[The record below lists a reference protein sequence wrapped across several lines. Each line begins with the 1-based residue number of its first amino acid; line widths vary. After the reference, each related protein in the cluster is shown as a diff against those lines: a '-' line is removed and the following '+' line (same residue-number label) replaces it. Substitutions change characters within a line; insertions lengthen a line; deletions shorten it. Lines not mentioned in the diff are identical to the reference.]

1 MLKSTLQ
8 YVSAK
13 CFDFNKMVF
22 VNENL
27 LQWKTPNCFSL
38 WKEIGKKEG
47 KKKKKTNPLVY
58 KKMFPAKGR
67 KKIKYLLF

>member
-27 LQWKTPNCFSL
+27 LQWNTTAFLSGRKL
-38 WKEIGKKEG
+38 EKRKER
-47 KKKKKTNPLVY
+47 KKKKTNPLVY

>member
-1 MLKSTLQ
+1 
-8 YVSAK
+8 
-13 CFDFNKMVF
+13 MVF

-47 KKKKKTNPLVY
+47 KKKKKKTNPLVY

>member
-1 MLKSTLQ
+1 
-8 YVSAK
+8 
-13 CFDFNKMVF
+13 MVF